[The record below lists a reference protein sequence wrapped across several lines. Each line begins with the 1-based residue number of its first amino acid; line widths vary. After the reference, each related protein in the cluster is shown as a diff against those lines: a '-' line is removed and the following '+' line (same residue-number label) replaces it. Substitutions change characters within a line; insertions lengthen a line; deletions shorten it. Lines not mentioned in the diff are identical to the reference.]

1 MTRGDGFLLLLPA
14 LTEHVLSYPCNI
26 PSVNAVRSVETL
38 IFVFPSDSGPWHYIF
53 VKVFFRNLS
62 INITMNK
69 QIYSFC
75 RALFSLALLFGIVM
89 TSCKQEI
96 LPIKVEPVTLGI
108 TSLTMSVGETMSLT
122 ATISPSDAE
131 NQKVLW
137 STSNANVATVKDGT
151 VSAIAPGE
159 ATVTV
164 KTDDGGKT
172 SECTVTVKGANEGD
186 GTEEDDEDEN
196 KWPIASVLGTVTA
209 TTVQF
214 DMTLDISSMSGYQEA
229 GLIFSPVDDL
239 DVAAEGVTTFQLTR
253 ESYSK
258 VFTSLNYN
266 TTYYYTTYLKKD
278 FFYLYGEKAEFTTSN
293 VLLDL
298 SVASSTATTAQIT
311 GTVEGLSESDKSLIE
326 VGMFYSSESGKVEKG
341 EGTKLTVTE
350 MSSDNAFSFDLI
362 ELAYGTTYYY
372 CSYVKQGDGYVYGEV
387 KELVAGSVSVN
398 LSVVSITAT
407 SAKVTGSVEGLSE
420 SDKSQIEVGMFY
432 SSESGKVDKG
442 EGTKLTAS
450 EIPTDNAL
458 SFNLDL
464 TFGTKYYYCSYV
476 KQGDRYVYGE
486 VKEFVA
492 GSVTVNLSAGSI
504 TATSAQIT
512 GIVEG
517 LSESDKSLIEV
528 GVLYSSE
535 LDKVENGQGTKLT
548 ALEIPSDNSLLF
560 DLTGLACGT
569 IYYYCSYVKQG
580 DGYVYDEVK
589 KFTTK
594 SFVAP
599 SGYTDLSAKSSANC
613 YIVNQN
619 GSYCFC
625 VVRGN
630 DSFDWL
636 YQTKVSEVLWESFGT
651 STAPSVGDLIKSVS
665 YDDGYIAFQT
675 AETYKEGNAVIAA
688 KDASGTI
695 LWSWH
700 IWFTDQPQ
708 EQVYYN
714 NVGTMMDRNLGAT
727 SAEPGDV
734 GALGLLYQWG
744 RKDPFLGSSSI
755 DSNSVAKSTIIWPSA
770 VSTSSS
776 NGTVSYVIAY
786 PTIFVSAPK
795 TPYDWHYSSRDN
807 TLWTKSNKTKSI
819 YDPCPAGWRVPNGG
833 DNGVWSKTLGSS
845 ESFADSSLYNS
856 INECVNFSGKFGAD
870 AAIGYPA
877 SGCRNNSD
885 GSLNNVGC
893 SGHYWSASPDNNF
906 AHRLYFTNDGRV
918 DPSGRSYRASGFSV
932 RCIKE

>member
-1 MTRGDGFLLLLPA
+1 MKKR
-14 LTEHVLSYPCNI
+14 VYILS
-26 PSVNAVRSVETL
+26 R
-38 IFVFPSDSGPWHYIF
+38 
-53 VKVFFRNLS
+53 K
-62 INITMNK
+62 
-69 QIYSFC
+69 
-75 RALFSLALLFGIVM
+75 LFYLALLFGVVM

-96 LPIKVEPVTLGI
+96 LPIKVESVTLDI

-164 KTDDGGKT
+164 KTDDGGET
-172 SECTVTVKGANEGD
+172 AECTVTVKGANEGD

-214 DMTLDISSMSGYQEA
+214 DMTLDISSMSGYQEV

-278 FFYLYGEKAEFTTSN
+278 GFYLYGENAEFTTSN

-341 EGTKLTVTE
+341 EGTKLT
-350 MSSDNAFSFDLI
+350 
-362 ELAYGTTYYY
+362 
-372 CSYVKQGDGYVYGEV
+372 
-387 KELVAGSVSVN
+387 
-398 LSVVSITAT
+398 
-407 SAKVTGSVEGLSE
+407 
-420 SDKSQIEVGMFY
+420 
-432 SSESGKVDKG
+432 
-442 EGTKLTAS
+442 AS

-476 KQGDRYVYGE
+476 KQGDGYVYGE

-548 ALEIPSDNSLLF
+548 ALGIPSNNSLLF

-599 SGYTDLSAKSSANC
+599 SGYTDLSAQSSANC
-613 YIVNQN
+613 YIVDQN

-776 NGTVSYVIAY
+776 NGTVSYVIAN

-893 SGHYWSASPDNNF
+893 SGHYWSVSPDNNF

>member
-1 MTRGDGFLLLLPA
+1 MMSKCNTNAINDARWRVFAVVAGVDRACF
-14 LTEHVLSYPCNI
+14 SYPCNI
-26 PSVNAVRSVETL
+26 PSVNAVRSVKTL

-96 LPIKVEPVTLGI
+96 LPIKVESVTLDI

-278 FFYLYGEKAEFTTSN
+278 VFYLYGEKAEFTTSN

-326 VGMFYSSESGKVEKG
+326 VGMFYSSESGKV
-341 EGTKLTVTE
+341 
-350 MSSDNAFSFDLI
+350 
-362 ELAYGTTYYY
+362 
-372 CSYVKQGDGYVYGEV
+372 
-387 KELVAGSVSVN
+387 
-398 LSVVSITAT
+398 
-407 SAKVTGSVEGLSE
+407 
-420 SDKSQIEVGMFY
+420 
-432 SSESGKVDKG
+432 DKG

-476 KQGDRYVYGE
+476 KQGDGYVYGE

-492 GSVTVNLSAGSI
+492 GNVTVNLSAGSI

-755 DSNSVAKSTIIWPSA
+755 DSNSVAKSTLIWPSA